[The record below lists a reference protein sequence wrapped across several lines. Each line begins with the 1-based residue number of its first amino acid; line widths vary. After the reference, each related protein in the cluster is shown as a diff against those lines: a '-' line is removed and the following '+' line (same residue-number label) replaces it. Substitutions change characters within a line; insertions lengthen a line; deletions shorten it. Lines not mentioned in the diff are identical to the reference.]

1 MKKIFQKQR
10 EIIIIFAYVG
20 VVLALIYFII
30 LPLLSK
36 IEGVNNQIQEESM
49 KQEIVKQQLGE
60 LPKIQQQYNTLQTN
74 EGAIDVLLDKDKAVA
89 LIESLEKLAQDSG
102 NKIEIS
108 VQNSQ
113 LQKNVAVTTTKIAAD
128 GTLIK
133 ALPSTDYLQMQIL
146 LTGDYNKIINFIN
159 KLENMEYY
167 SDITGIKMTQSDITG
182 NAEVINPFNSV
193 SMTGSETGSD
203 KVSNKPDT
211 GNLKV
216 SLDVVFY
223 TKK

>member
-10 EIIIIFAYVG
+10 EIIIILTYVG
-20 VVLALIYFII
+20 VILVLVYFVI

-60 LPKIQQQYNTLQTN
+60 LPKIQQQYDTLQKN
-74 EGAIDVLLDKDKAVA
+74 EGTIDVLLDKNKAVT

-113 LQKNVAVTTTKIAAD
+113 LQKNVTVATTKTPAD
-128 GTLIK
+128 KTLINT
-133 ALPSTDYLQMQIL
+133 LPSSDYLQMQII
-146 LTGDYNKIINFIN
+146 LTGDYNKVVNFIS
-159 KLENMEYY
+159 KIENMEYY
-167 SDITGIKMTQSDITG
+167 SDIIGIKMMHSDLAG
-182 NAEVINPFNSV
+182 NNEVINSFNSV
-193 SMTGSETGSD
+193 SINNSD
-203 KVSNKPDT
+203 KISSKSNA
-211 GNLKV
+211 GGLKAT
-216 SLDVVFY
+216 LDVVFY

>member
-1 MKKIFQKQR
+1 
-10 EIIIIFAYVG
+10 
-20 VVLALIYFII
+20 
-30 LPLLSK
+30 
-36 IEGVNNQIQEESM
+36 
-49 KQEIVKQQLGE
+49 
-60 LPKIQQQYNTLQTN
+60 
-74 EGAIDVLLDKDKAVA
+74 
-89 LIESLEKLAQDSG
+89 
-102 NKIEIS
+102 
-108 VQNSQ
+108 
-113 LQKNVAVTTTKIAAD
+113 
-128 GTLIK
+128 
-133 ALPSTDYLQMQIL
+133 
-146 LTGDYNKIINFIN
+146 
-159 KLENMEYY
+159 MEYY

>member
-113 LQKNVAVTTTKIAAD
+113 LQKM
-128 GTLIK
+128 
-133 ALPSTDYLQMQIL
+133 LQ
-146 LTGDYNKIINFIN
+146 
-159 KLENMEYY
+159 
-167 SDITGIKMTQSDITG
+167 
-182 NAEVINPFNSV
+182 
-193 SMTGSETGSD
+193 
-203 KVSNKPDT
+203 
-211 GNLKV
+211 
-216 SLDVVFY
+216 
-223 TKK
+223 